1 MGNLA
6 QMASHL
12 GHDVAGVD
20 QKVYPPMSDELAKSG
35 ISFKEGYT
43 EENFQDADI
52 YILGNVISKDN
63 PLLIKILSHGKNIMS
78 GPEWLYENVLKDK
91 KVIAVSGTHGK
102 TTVTTM
108 IAHALLEQ
116 GENPG
121 YLIAGVP
128 KMLKKSWNISDSKFF
143 VIEADEYDTSCFDKE
158 PKFFHYRP
166 HTLLINNIEFDH
178 ADIFNNID
186 DIKKQFHHLLKIVPK
201 SGNLIYFDDDQ
212 NTSDV
217 IKSGLWCNKVIIGSD
232 HIEID
237 ILHRALIVDN
247 KKYSFDRDQIL
258 NSLTSKDINDA
269 FNSISKWEGYSPT
282 PLVKLNKL
290 SKELNLKNIFYK
302 DENKRFNLKS
312 FKALGGAY
320 AVEKVT
326 KGNKEIVVATA
337 TAGNHGRSVAWGA
350 KRLGLKCKIFISE
363 FVSDARGKAMEAL
376 GAEVIK
382 VKGNYENSLIECI
395 KQSTENNWQIVQDV
409 AWKDYML
416 VPKYTMAGYSVMM
429 KE

>member
-1 MGNLA
+1 
-6 QMASHL
+6 
-12 GHDVAGVD
+12 
-20 QKVYPPMSDELAKSG
+20 MS
-35 ISFKEGYT
+35 
-43 EENFQDADI
+43 
-52 YILGNVISKDN
+52 
-63 PLLIKILSHGKNIMS
+63 ILSNGHQWK
-78 GPEWLYENVLKDK
+78 L
-91 KVIAVSGTHGK
+91 T
-102 TTVTTM
+102 
-108 IAHALLEQ
+108 
-116 GENPG
+116 
-121 YLIAGVP
+121 
-128 KMLKKSWNISDSKFF
+128 
-143 VIEADEYDTSCFDKE
+143 
-158 PKFFHYRP
+158 
-166 HTLLINNIEFDH
+166 EF
-178 ADIFNNID
+178 A
-186 DIKKQFHHLLKIVPK
+186 
-201 SGNLIYFDDDQ
+201 
-212 NTSDV
+212 
-217 IKSGLWCNKVIIGSD
+217 
-232 HIEID
+232 
-237 ILHRALIVDN
+237 DN

-258 NSLTSKDINDA
+258 SSLTLKDIDDA
-269 FNSISKWEGYSPT
+269 YNSISKWEGYSPT
-282 PLVKLNKL
+282 PLIKLNKL
-290 SKELNLKNIFYK
+290 TKELNLKNIFYK

-429 KE
+429 KEIAEQINSEKISHIILQAGVGGMAGAMVAGIARYLDNIPTIIVVEPDSAACVMESIKTGKIEKIDIKRESLMGGMSCGEVSLVPWEILKNSVKHCISLPDDDIAKTMKLLGNASFSEESIIAGENAAPGVISLIASCEDETIKTKIDLNENSNVLIFGCEGDTDQEMYQKLVNQK